1 MAKKPT
7 TRQMS
12 DAQEEHI
19 AEVFGVRRT
28 RGSGNQFRDQMDDRG
43 HRMDEAVAL
52 AFDGKSTLGDSIG
65 IKKSELDKADE
76 QAYGEAPVMAYRF
89 YDDWTLRNFQDR
101 YLLTENTLL
110 ELVQRSRTLSV
121 AEASVRRFLETGNED
136 DLDPMLDAFGIEHTP
151 ARPWCETHRC
161 PASVC
166 GGQEATCLVVDGQD
180 G

>member
-52 AFDGKSTLGDSIG
+52 AFDGKSTLGDSIS
-65 IKKSELDKADE
+65 IKKADLDKADE

-89 YDDWTLRNFQDR
+89 YDDWTLKRFQDR
-101 YLLTENTLL
+101 YLVTENTLL
-110 ELVQRSRTLSV
+110 ELVQRSRRLSEVEAIIRDAQERRV
-121 AEASVRRFLETGNED
+121 AIHLPSLMEALRG
-136 DLDPMLDAFGIEHTP
+136 
-151 ARPWCETHRC
+151 
-161 PASVC
+161 
-166 GGQEATCLVVDGQD
+166 
-180 G
+180 

>member
-52 AFDGKSTLGDSIG
+52 AFDGKSTLGDSIS
-65 IKKSELDKADE
+65 IKKADLDKADE

-89 YDDWTLRNFQDR
+89 YDDWTLKNFQDR
-101 YLLTENTLL
+101 YLVTENTLL
-110 ELVQRSRTLSV
+110 ELVQRSRRLSAV
-121 AEASVRRFLETGNED
+121 EEAVTRLAEGESVQAVFEEIPYDEDGGELSLVVRRLVA
-136 DLDPMLDAFGIEHTP
+136 MLRG
-151 ARPWCETHRC
+151 
-161 PASVC
+161 
-166 GGQEATCLVVDGQD
+166 
-180 G
+180 